1 MPIFPKGMI
10 TKQRLLLAY
19 SWDKEKEALSDEE
32 TVQEDTLVC
41 VDFKAGMGLS
51 LPSCGFLI
59 SDGLTAQAP
68 APRALANRGYSL

>member
-10 TKQRLLLAY
+10 TKQRLLLAS

-32 TVQEDTLVC
+32 TVREDTLVC

-59 SDGLTAQAP
+59 SGWFCEMPVKGFVAFVCA
-68 APRALANRGYSL
+68 YII